1 MLVPIMIGNAEANVI
16 APDTESACKMPIEAA
31 DDCMIAVNIAPTNTP
46 RTGFLSTAKS
56 CSNCGSSASGA
67 IFSCISIIPV
77 KRIPMPIIIS
87 PTFFVLF
94 FLPTIII
101 IRPITISIEEKF
113 DGLQSCNKAGPLLS
127 PSRFVSLSICVVMV
141 VPIFAP
147 MIIPTAPF
155 SFKRPAF
162 TSPTTITVVA
172 DDDCTAAV
180 TNAPKSIPENTFP
193 VIFARTFSISPPEAF
208 SSPELNMVIPYK
220 NRPSPPAIPIMLKI
234 LKSIHSFSCFFHCT
248 TSEHAPAHPITYLTF
263 TPILL
268 NK

>member
-1 MLVPIMIGNAEANVI
+1 
-16 APDTESACKMPIEAA
+16 
-31 DDCMIAVNIAPTNTP
+31 
-46 RTGFLSTAKS
+46 
-56 CSNCGSSASGA
+56 
-67 IFSCISIIPV
+67 
-77 KRIPMPIIIS
+77 
-87 PTFFVLF
+87 
-94 FLPTIII
+94 
-101 IRPITISIEEKF
+101 
-113 DGLQSCNKAGPLLS
+113 
-127 PSRFVSLSICVVMV
+127 MV

-147 MIIPTAPF
+147 MIIPTAPL

-220 NRPSPPAIPIMLKI
+220 NRPSPPAIPTMLKI

-248 TSEHAPAHPITYLTF
+248 TSEHAPAHPLPLRRFYL
-263 TPILL
+263 I
-268 NK
+268 NKTKPKPARIFRKALTLIIISFLPPQVCSWHVAASAPPFQTLSG